1 MHPEL
6 EKVLAQP
13 SPYLAFLQRYSRKGY
28 HGEKAVA
35 LFAREV
41 MEFEPD
47 VWQEEVFDAYGRL
60 VRRISVVSGHGVG
73 KSAAEAVIINHHA
86 VTEFPQKTVITA
98 PTSPQL
104 FDVLWPEV
112 NKWFLKLPDF
122 IKALWT
128 VKSESIELTAN
139 PDESFISARTSRP
152 EVPEA
157 LAGVHCADGSVLLV
171 ADEASGVAEQ
181 VFEAASGSM
190 SGHEATTL
198 LTGNPVRTSGL
209 FHDTHMKEKVKAMWF
224 TRQVSCLDSPRVS
237 ADFIA
242 DMKARYGEESN
253 AYRVRVLGLFPRS
266 DLDTIIPYELV
277 EAARLRLVLP
287 NPKAPV
293 VWGLDVAR
301 FGGDRNA
308 LAKRRGNVQ
317 MEKIK
322 TWRDKDLMQTAAI
335 VKQEYDSTPTADKP
349 QEILVDSIGMGA
361 GVADRLRQLG
371 LPAFGINVSEAA
383 AFGDTYLNLRAELW
397 YKCKEWFQT
406 LAVWIDPKDEDLAAE
421 LVRTRYKFS
430 RGAKFQVESK
440 DEMKK
445 RGFDSPDVADAF
457 ILTFA
462 GAAAGL
468 MGSNNGDWGW
478 NSEIH
483 RNILGVT

>member
-1 MHPEL
+1 VHPEL
-6 EKVLAQP
+6 EKILAAP
-13 SPYLAFLQRYSRKGY
+13 VPYLAFLQRYNRKGI
-28 HGEKAVA
+28 HGKQSVTM
-35 LFAREV
+35 FAREV
-41 MEFEPD
+41 MQFEPD
-47 VWQEEVFDAYGRL
+47 VWQEETFDAYGDFERRL
-60 VRRISVVSGHGVG
+60 SIVSGHGVG
-73 KSAAEAVIINHHA
+73 KSAAEAIIICHHA
-86 VTEFPQKTVITA
+86 ITEFPQKTVITA

-112 NKWFLKLPDF
+112 NKWFGKLPDF
-122 IKALWT
+122 IKALWD
-128 VKSESIELTAN
+128 VKSESIELKAN

-171 ADEASGVAEQ
+171 GDEASGIAEA

-209 FHDTHMKEKVKAMWF
+209 FFDTHNKPAVKKMWF

-237 ADFIA
+237 KDFIA
-242 DMKARYGEESN
+242 DMAARYGEESN

-277 EAARLRLVLP
+277 EAAKMRMILT
-287 NPKAPV
+287 NPKAPIY
-293 VWGLDVAR
+293 WGLDVAR

-308 LAKRRGNVQ
+308 LAKRQGGRQ
-317 MEKIK
+317 LEKIR

-335 VKQEYDSTPTADKP
+335 VKQEYDATPVAERP
-349 QEILVDSIGMGA
+349 VAIYVDSIGMGA
-361 GVADRLRQLG
+361 GVADRLRQIG

-406 LAVWIDPKDEDLAAE
+406 LAVWIDPLDEDLCAE

-440 DEMKK
+440 DDMKK

-462 GAAAGL
+462 GGAAEL
-468 MGSNNGDWGW
+468 MGSNTGDWGW
-478 NSEIH
+478 NSTIE
-483 RNILGVT
+483 RNIMGIV